1 MAHGGIS
8 KGFLATFKETSIAFF
23 FDIGGLFA
31 GFMVASQ
38 LGIFRLSTWAIA
50 LYPAI
55 IGAKIVIEGLLSGRL
70 STALHLGTVYPR
82 FSMNTKTFYRLL
94 EALIVVTFVTSVIMG
109 SFSLVFGRLFW
120 GAALTDFPAML
131 SVVVATMAMG
141 LTLFFVT
148 VKVAFIT
155 FKRGLDPD
163 IVVYPIMSS
172 VAGIIIT
179 TFYIIALRLNFQFGT
194 VGQTAL
200 VGLGVFHLLL
210 ILYILPKN
218 LREPEFAKTLKES
231 LAAIV
236 FVSLIVNFTGT
247 VLRGAGSFVRDRR
260 EIYTVY
266 PALINMIGDV
276 GSVVGSTVTTKL
288 ALGLLTPSF
297 SSIRNHAKTIFSAW
311 AASLLMFVV
320 LATVALTIHGS
331 LSFSALSSL
340 LYILIVANLIA
351 VPVIVLLSSAVSI
364 LTFKKGLDPGNF
376 VIPIEGSFSA
386 SVTTI
391 ALLISLL
398 LVGNL

>member
-8 KGFLATFKETSIAFF
+8 KSFLETFKETSIAFF

-38 LGIFRLSTWAIA
+38 LGVFRLSPWALA

-82 FSMNTKTFYRLL
+82 FSMNTKSFYKLL
-94 EALIVVTFVTSVIMG
+94 EALIVVTFVTSVLMG
-109 SFSLVFGRLFW
+109 SFSMVFGRLFW
-120 GAALTDFPAML
+120 GASLSDFPAIL

-141 LTLFFVT
+141 LTLFLVT
-148 VKVAFIT
+148 VKVAFVT
-155 FKRGLDPD
+155 FQRGLDPD
-163 IVVYPIMSS
+163 IVVYPVMSS
-172 VAGIIIT
+172 VAGILIT
-179 TFYIIALRLNFQFGT
+179 AFYIVALRLFFLFGFF
-194 VGQTAL
+194 GQL
-200 VGLGVFHLLL
+200 VIAGLGLFNLLL
-210 ILYILPKN
+210 VLYIFPKN
-218 LREPEFAKTLKES
+218 LREPEFTRTLKES

-247 VLRGAGSFVRDRR
+247 LLRGVSSFVRGHD

-288 ALGLLTPSF
+288 AIGLLTPSF
-297 SSIRNHAKTIFSAW
+297 SSIRNHAKTIVSAW

-320 LATVALTIHGS
+320 LAIFALALHSS
-331 LSFSALSSL
+331 LSLSALSNL
-340 LYILIVANLIA
+340 LSVLLVANIIA
-351 VPVIVLLSSAVSI
+351 VPIIVLLSSAISI

-391 ALLISLL
+391 ALLIA
-398 LVGNL
+398 LVFVGYL